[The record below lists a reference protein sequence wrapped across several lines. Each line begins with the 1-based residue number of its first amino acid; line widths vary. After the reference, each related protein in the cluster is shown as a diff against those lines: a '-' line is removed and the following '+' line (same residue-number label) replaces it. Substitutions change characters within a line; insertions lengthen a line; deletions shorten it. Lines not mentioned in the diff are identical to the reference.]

1 MMLVQWYRYAESD
14 ANKGEKNDECTEVA
28 NDNFM
33 KIVLSLSLNWKEGED
48 WTDLT
53 QQRQPAWLMWFNI
66 SI

>member
-1 MMLVQWYRYAESD
+1 MMLVQWYRYAESNG
-14 ANKGEKNDECTEVA
+14 NKGEKNDECTEVA
-28 NDNFM
+28 NDNFV
-33 KIVLSLSLNWKEGED
+33 KIVLSLSLKWKGED